1 MKINAGVINY
11 VIQRKNTTGFLK
23 HDEMQAYHNSMF
35 PPATLVGNIRE
46 MNNKQSFK
54 EVLKEKLEINK

>member
-1 MKINAGVINY
+1 MKINAGMINY
-11 VIQRKNTTGFLK
+11 MIQRKNSTGFLK
-23 HDEMQAYHNSMF
+23 HDEMQAYRNSMF
-35 PPATLVGNIRE
+35 PPETMVGNIRE